1 MSKYFITDDYAIACC
16 MKALLNMDY
25 MTFHDE
31 DKDRYS
37 FIKTSNINFIYGQ
50 AKNIVE
56 DITKKYI
63 KNSEFR

>member
-1 MSKYFITDDYAIACC
+1 MSKFFVVDNYRVAVC

-25 MTFHDE
+25 KTYHDE

-50 AKNIVE
+50 AKRIIE
-56 DITKKYI
+56 DIEKLYD
-63 KNSEFR
+63 